1 MWNPDMCVNHLK
13 HVFFL
18 CHCLKGNVCKSVQ
31 IYKCFHS
38 TSKLPDH
45 SSCLFRCNRQIKA
58 TRVQD
63 IMIQFVRV
71 TKQSPFSTKT
81 SCSLKEKT
89 KVSPN
94 VNGEPHVSY
103 WLKLKLLVKLARI
116 LNGYT
121 LNATSRP
128 LRLWRENVHIKK
140 LSATMCSL
148 RGRGLRVYY
157 ENWEE

>member
-18 CHCLKGNVCKSVQ
+18 CRCLKGNVCKSAQ

-71 TKQSPFSTKT
+71 TKRSPFSTKT

-94 VNGEPHVSY
+94 VNGEPHSY

-148 RGRGLRVYY
+148 RGWGLRMYY